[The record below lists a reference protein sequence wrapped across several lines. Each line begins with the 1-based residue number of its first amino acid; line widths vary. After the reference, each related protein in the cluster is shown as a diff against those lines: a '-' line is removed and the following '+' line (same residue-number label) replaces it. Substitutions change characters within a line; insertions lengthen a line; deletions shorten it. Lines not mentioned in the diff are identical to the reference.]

1 MVEFIYRCGD
11 ITSSSNGTLSKE
23 AMNAGSKMHRKLQ
36 KMAGSYYD
44 AEVPLKITMKKGIH
58 DLDVTVEGRADGI
71 IDLRGEKNRSRKKK
85 EIERQVIRVE
95 DRYWNRLL
103 LKKTESLDL
112 EVGEDF
118 MEQNSAG
125 TIGQMSEMD
134 EPADGM
140 TSQMPEMDESA
151 DVTIDE
157 IKGVYRKLA
166 DIEVPETVHVAQAM
180 CYAYIYAKEQSLDR
194 INVQI
199 TYVNLESEE
208 VKLFL
213 YVFSCSFLEKWFHD
227 TVDEMMK
234 WVDHAVSHARSRDA
248 SITELEF
255 PYEYRKGQKQMAA
268 CVYKAIE
275 GECRLF
281 VQAPTG
287 IGKTMAAMFPSV
299 KAFATGL
306 VSKIFYLTAK
316 TIAGT
321 VPDQALTLLRERG
334 VKISSVMLTA
344 KEKICL
350 NETMECDAEHCP
362 YAKGHFDRVND
373 ALFELIT
380 QEEKMDREIIRA
392 YAERY
397 QVCPFELGLDA
408 SLFADAIIGDYNYVF
423 DPRVNLKRFFSQTA
437 YDTGRYVFLVDEAHN
452 LVDRASSMYS
462 ATLYK
467 EDFLAVKR
475 LVMPYSKKLARSL
488 ESCNR
493 ELLELK
499 KKCPEHG
506 YQILNDIGVL
516 YLKLLHLHTTM
527 EAFLEDYKQIPER
540 KEVLEFYFV
549 LTTFLNIADLIDD
562 SYVIYDEL
570 TPDGRFMVRLYCVH
584 PANNLKLCL
593 DKGVSTVFFSATIL
607 PVKYYMEMLSDTAT
621 DQAIYIPS
629 PFDPEKRQIM
639 VGVDVSTKYTR
650 RSVKEYKRVAEY
662 IRQLFNAH
670 SGNYMVFLP
679 SYKMLQEVYEQMIE
693 GDCSGMEL
701 LCQEQNMKEADREA
715 FLDHFS
721 AKRNVVAFCIMGGI
735 FSEGIDL
742 TGERLI
748 GSVVVGPGLPQV
760 CNERKIM
767 MDYFNARKSMEAYA
781 GSSVDGF
788 KYAYLYPG
796 INKVFQ
802 SAGRVIRT
810 EADTG
815 VILLLDE
822 RFGTGEYNSLFPVEW
837 QDAVFGN
844 FDRLTQKVE
853 NFWKREEE
861 S

>member
-1 MVEFIYRCGD
+1 MDLEQPVIRISVRNLVEFILRAGD
-11 ITSSSNGTLSKE
+11 IDNRIASTDKDTMQL
-23 AMNAGSKMHRKLQ
+23 GSRIHRKIQ
-36 KMAGSYYD
+36 KQMGPDYH
-44 AEVPLKITMKKGIH
+44 AEISLKYEIPCKDFTLK
-58 DLDVTVEGRADGI
+58 LEGRADGI
-71 IDLRGEKNRSRKKK
+71 IEL
-85 EIERQVIRVE
+85 
-95 DRYWNRLL
+95 
-103 LKKTESLDL
+103 
-112 EVGEDF
+112 
-118 MEQNSAG
+118 
-125 TIGQMSEMD
+125 
-134 EPADGM
+134 
-140 TSQMPEMDESA
+140 PEGI
-151 DVTIDE
+151 VIDE
-157 IKGVYRKLA
+157 IKGVLRELNQIK
-166 DIEVPETVHVAQAM
+166 EPVPVHLAQAM
-180 CYAYIYAKEQSLDR
+180 CYAYIYAASHNLPEIGVQMTYCNMETEEIKRFQSGYIFEDLERWFYELIGKYEKWARYQIQWKKKRDKS
-194 INVQI
+194 IKNVEFPFAYREGQK
-199 TYVNLESEE
+199 NLVTS
-208 VKLFL
+208 VYRTILRKKKLF
-213 YVFSCSFLEKWFHD
+213 
-227 TVDEMMK
+227 
-234 WVDHAVSHARSRDA
+234 
-248 SITELEF
+248 I
-255 PYEYRKGQKQMAA
+255 
-268 CVYKAIE
+268 
-275 GECRLF
+275 
-281 VQAPTG
+281 QAPTG
-287 IGKTMAAMFPSV
+287 VGKTIATLFPAV
-299 KAFATGL
+299 KAVGEGL
-306 VSKIFYLTAK
+306 GDKIFYLTAK
-316 TIAGT
+316 TITRT
-321 VPDQALTLLRERG
+321 VAWQAFETLREQALRMK
-334 VKISSVMLTA
+334 VIVLTA
-344 KEKICL
+344 KDKICFCE
-350 NETMECDAEHCP
+350 ETNCNPDYCP

-475 LVMPYSKKLARSL
+475 LVMPYSKKMARSL

-540 KEVLEFYFV
+540 KEILEFYFA

-570 TPDGRFMVRLYCVH
+570 KSDGRFMVRLYCVH

-607 PVKYYMEMLSDTAT
+607 PVKYYMEMLSDTVT

-810 EADTG
+810 EADAG

-844 FDRLTQKVE
+844 FDQISQSIE
-853 NFWKREEE
+853 QFW
-861 S
+861 SNLNLS

>member
-125 TIGQMSEMD
+125 TIGQMQEMN
-134 EPADGM
+134 EP
-140 TSQMPEMDESA
+140 A

-208 VKLFL
+208 VKQFF
-213 YVFSCSFLEKWFHD
+213 YVFSCSFLEKWFHN

-234 WVDHAVSHARSRDA
+234 WVDHAISHARSRDA

-275 GECRLF
+275 GERRLF

-334 VKISSVMLTA
+334 VKFSSVMLTA

-423 DPRVNLKRFFSQTA
+423 DPRVNLKRFFQ
-437 YDTGRYVFLVDEAHN
+437 
-452 LVDRASSMYS
+452 
-462 ATLYK
+462 
-467 EDFLAVKR
+467 
-475 LVMPYSKKLARSL
+475 
-488 ESCNR
+488 
-493 ELLELK
+493 
-499 KKCPEHG
+499 
-506 YQILNDIGVL
+506 
-516 YLKLLHLHTTM
+516 
-527 EAFLEDYKQIPER
+527 
-540 KEVLEFYFV
+540 
-549 LTTFLNIADLIDD
+549 
-562 SYVIYDEL
+562 
-570 TPDGRFMVRLYCVH
+570 
-584 PANNLKLCL
+584 
-593 DKGVSTVFFSATIL
+593 
-607 PVKYYMEMLSDTAT
+607 
-621 DQAIYIPS
+621 
-629 PFDPEKRQIM
+629 
-639 VGVDVSTKYTR
+639 
-650 RSVKEYKRVAEY
+650 
-662 IRQLFNAH
+662 
-670 SGNYMVFLP
+670 
-679 SYKMLQEVYEQMIE
+679 
-693 GDCSGMEL
+693 
-701 LCQEQNMKEADREA
+701 
-715 FLDHFS
+715 
-721 AKRNVVAFCIMGGI
+721 
-735 FSEGIDL
+735 
-742 TGERLI
+742 
-748 GSVVVGPGLPQV
+748 
-760 CNERKIM
+760 
-767 MDYFNARKSMEAYA
+767 
-781 GSSVDGF
+781 
-788 KYAYLYPG
+788 
-796 INKVFQ
+796 
-802 SAGRVIRT
+802 
-810 EADTG
+810 
-815 VILLLDE
+815 
-822 RFGTGEYNSLFPVEW
+822 
-837 QDAVFGN
+837 
-844 FDRLTQKVE
+844 
-853 NFWKREEE
+853 
-861 S
+861 

>member
-1 MVEFIYRCGD
+1 MEFKVSVRHMVEFIYRCGD

-95 DRYWNRLL
+95 GRYWSRLL

-125 TIGQMSEMD
+125 TIGQMQEMN
-134 EPADGM
+134 EP
-140 TSQMPEMDESA
+140 A

-208 VKLFL
+208 VKHFF

-275 GECRLF
+275 GERRLF

-334 VKISSVMLTA
+334 VKFSSVMLTA

-392 YAERY
+392 YAKRY

-493 ELLELK
+493 AL
-499 KKCPEHG
+499 
-506 YQILNDIGVL
+506 
-516 YLKLLHLHTTM
+516 
-527 EAFLEDYKQIPER
+527 
-540 KEVLEFYFV
+540 
-549 LTTFLNIADLIDD
+549 
-562 SYVIYDEL
+562 
-570 TPDGRFMVRLYCVH
+570 
-584 PANNLKLCL
+584 
-593 DKGVSTVFFSATIL
+593 
-607 PVKYYMEMLSDTAT
+607 
-621 DQAIYIPS
+621 
-629 PFDPEKRQIM
+629 
-639 VGVDVSTKYTR
+639 
-650 RSVKEYKRVAEY
+650 
-662 IRQLFNAH
+662 
-670 SGNYMVFLP
+670 
-679 SYKMLQEVYEQMIE
+679 
-693 GDCSGMEL
+693 
-701 LCQEQNMKEADREA
+701 RE
-715 FLDHFS
+715 
-721 AKRNVVAFCIMGGI
+721 
-735 FSEGIDL
+735 
-742 TGERLI
+742 T
-748 GSVVVGPGLPQV
+748 
-760 CNERKIM
+760 
-767 MDYFNARKSMEAYA
+767 
-781 GSSVDGF
+781 
-788 KYAYLYPG
+788 
-796 INKVFQ
+796 
-802 SAGRVIRT
+802 
-810 EADTG
+810 
-815 VILLLDE
+815 
-822 RFGTGEYNSLFPVEW
+822 
-837 QDAVFGN
+837 
-844 FDRLTQKVE
+844 
-853 NFWKREEE
+853 FWKRYRIIM
-861 S
+861 